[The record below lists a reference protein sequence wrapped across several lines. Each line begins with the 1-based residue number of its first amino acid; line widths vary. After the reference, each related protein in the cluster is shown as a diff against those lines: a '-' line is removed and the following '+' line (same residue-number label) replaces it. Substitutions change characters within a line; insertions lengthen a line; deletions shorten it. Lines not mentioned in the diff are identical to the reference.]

1 MKASLKE
8 SCNTCNSPINW
19 FIKLLILSIMLFV
32 LASSLYYYYKNYSNS
47 NFYNNSNY
55 FNSKY
60 INNND
65 SKDLKDRLTT

>member
-1 MKASLKE
+1 MKVSLKE

-32 LASSLYYYYKNYSNS
+32 LSFSLYYYYSNYSNYYNS

-55 FNSKY
+55 FNS
-60 INNND
+60 NP
-65 SKDLKDRLTT
+65 KDRSIT